1 MSMVR
6 MKIDPTDA
14 QSWSS
19 GRCDMA
25 RVDATTEKDIAKQ
38 IAQDDQ
44 AARQDAVQFTR
55 SVRARLGLTQTEFA
69 ARIRVSLDTLRN
81 WEQGK
86 RQPTGAAQALL
97 LVLNKAPEAALAAL
111 S

>member
-19 GRCDMA
+19 GRCDIA
-25 RVDATTEKDIAKQ
+25 RVDATTEKEIAKQ

-44 AARQDAVQFTR
+44 AARQDAAQFTR
-55 SVRARLGLTQTEFA
+55 SVGARLGIDAKNYSSVE
-69 ARIRVSLDTLRN
+69 
-81 WEQGK
+81 K
-86 RQPTGAAQALL
+86 C
-97 LVLNKAPEAALAAL
+97 
-111 S
+111 